1 MSDSQTSSPVA
12 FATVV
17 EAHSRG
23 FPAVVAPFPKV

>member
-1 MSDSQTSSPVA
+1 MSNCQTSSPAA

-23 FPAVVAPFPKV
+23 IPVSAAPFPKV